1 MNYLKTTFNWMKIMQ
16 NNNHVSKEYQ
26 LMHFLK
32 YLSIGMTLTM
42 SLHCYAT
49 VGGGQHIEVLGYE
62 TKEQKLYLLRHFEDE
77 RGRLAQLYY
86 YQLNSKSPD
95 RLIEVKS
102 LYVHPKTHQIDYDQD
117 GTQFEKD
124 LAKIKK
130 RLIPLLTGN
139 ANTAKIQIMK
149 SQTQYV
155 SAWHDPSE
163 KIPQYKTLYRVS
175 TATLK
180 SSNQQ
185 ALQYAQ
191 TIKITQN
198 YVIPNQNKMLVIVKY
213 YGIPEETGYD
223 IEDPVL
229 LLPAK

>member
-1 MNYLKTTFNWMKIMQ
+1 
-16 NNNHVSKEYQ
+16 
-26 LMHFLK
+26 
-32 YLSIGMTLTM
+32 
-42 SLHCYAT
+42 
-49 VGGGQHIEVLGYE
+49 
-62 TKEQKLYLLRHFEDE
+62 
-77 RGRLAQLYY
+77 
-86 YQLNSKSPD
+86 
-95 RLIEVKS
+95 LIEVKS

-229 LLPAK
+229 LLPKK